1 MKNNK
6 KLFVLSI
13 YIMDLRLILNF
24 GFFHYFGMFVSLLI
38 AYLYCSYEIFFKVLY
53 LYLFSTL
60 VAYLIVPIFSL
71 LCRYYFDKHD
81 VINVAKSTSIFCIE
95 YNIYF
100 IIIISLLY
108 TNNFFDESYF
118 IVLNNFSAPI
128 TGLFYFFIIGI
139 ENLNILKK
147 DIK

>member
-1 MKNNK
+1 
-6 KLFVLSI
+6 
-13 YIMDLRLILNF
+13 MDLRLILNF
-24 GFFHYFGMFVSLLI
+24 GFFHYFRMFVSLLI
-38 AYLYCSYEIFFKVLY
+38 VFLYCSYEIFFKVLY
-53 LYLFSTL
+53 LYLFL
-60 VAYLIVPIFSL
+60 NLAAYLIVPIFSL
-71 LCRYYFDKHD
+71 LCRYYFYKHD
-81 VINVAKSTSIFCIE
+81 VINIGKSTAIFCIE
-95 YNIYF
+95 LYIYF

-128 TGLFYFFIIGI
+128 TFLFYLFIIGI